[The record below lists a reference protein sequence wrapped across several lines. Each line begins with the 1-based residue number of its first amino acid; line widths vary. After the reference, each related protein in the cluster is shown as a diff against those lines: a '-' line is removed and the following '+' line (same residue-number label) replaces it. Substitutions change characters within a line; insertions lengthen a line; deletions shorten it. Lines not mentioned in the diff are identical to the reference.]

1 VVLENVTLQKASHCA
16 TGGSCKFNLRL
27 TAIRKAQLPPSKTVR
42 SSDPAATLV
51 MECHIGG
58 VPIVKS

>member
-1 VVLENVTLQKASHCA
+1 MSHSKKASHCA

-27 TAIRKAQLPPSKTVR
+27 TAIRKAPASALDKTVR

-51 MECHIGG
+51 IERHNGG
-58 VPIVKS
+58 VPFVKP